1 MLSSV
6 NIECDQNHRL
16 PGAII
21 SHGVWLSSLLLSHGP
36 SEPHEGV
43 DSYLLRRREKE
54 WTLWRKHFP
63 GIASVS

>member
-43 DSYLLRRREKE
+43 DSCL
-54 WTLWRKHFP
+54 
-63 GIASVS
+63 